1 MMPPL
6 VKEDKTK
13 QRKEPPDV

>member
-1 MMPPL
+1 MPPL